1 MNITSMSTRLKPLWR
16 GLFAA
21 VLLAGLAGCIGD
33 DDDEVYDLSFENLS
47 SHTVTVVSLN
57 SEWGGF
63 TLAPGESITLRDI
76 QNIDY
81 YYVPSSR
88 VQEGSDSTEREVV
101 FVNAPPSG
109 L

>member
-33 DDDEVYDLSFENLS
+33 DADEVYDLSFENLS
-47 SHTVTVVSLN
+47 SHTVTVVSLT